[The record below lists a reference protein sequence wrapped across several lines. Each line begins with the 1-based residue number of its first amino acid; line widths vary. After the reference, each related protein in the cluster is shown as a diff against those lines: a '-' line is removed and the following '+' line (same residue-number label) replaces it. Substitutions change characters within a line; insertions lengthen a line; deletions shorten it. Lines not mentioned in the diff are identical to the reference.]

1 MSGRVKGQ
9 MNIKVDKTG
18 PIFGAYDL
26 KVELDLTS
34 AAERDLEALL
44 VLLKDYRQ
52 STSGGGGRYIF
63 HVSSNSMSAQ
73 PNLGRLN
80 TF

>member
-1 MSGRVKGQ
+1 MDAWRELEWGR
-9 MNIKVDKTG
+9 IG
-18 PIFGAYDL
+18 PRS
-26 KVELDLTS
+26 ELECTRLDT

-52 STSGGGGRYIF
+52 ATNAGGGRYIF